1 MLPMGTHT
9 RTCIVCGYPIH
20 AISEALTVHELLCL
34 GVPIDGLPDDTATT
48 HPIAKLVISR

>member
-1 MLPMGTHT
+1 MGTHT